1 MILQGMLNRL
11 LAHCSA
17 AGAML
22 VPLAG
27 RNVRIETP
35 LKSAML
41 VITDDGR
48 FGRSGA
54 TAEATLKLPLSF
66 FIIRT
71 HNPAAAA
78 GQIEYSGDVVLGG
91 LVGEALAQLRW
102 DTADELSSLVGDM
115 LAHRL
120 AKFAGVVGGIPGAIG
135 GRSLKNYAEY
145 WRDENPLLPKAEEVE
160 RWQCEVARLRA
171 DLERAEQRIRKIEA
185 QGQD

>member
-1 MILQGMLNRL
+1 MILQGILNRL
-11 LAHCSA
+11 LAHCPATS
-17 AGAML
+17 AML
-22 VPLAG
+22 VSLAG

-35 LKSAML
+35 LKSATL

-54 TAEATLKLPLSF
+54 MAEATLKLPLSF

-78 GQIEYSGDVVLGG
+78 RQIEYSGDAVLGG

-102 DTADELSSLVGDM
+102 DTADELSALVGDM

-120 AKFAGVVGGIPGAIG
+120 TKFAGVVGGIPGAIG
-135 GRSLKNYAEY
+135 GRLLKSYAEY
-145 WRDENPLLPKAEEVE
+145 WRDENPLLPKADDVE
-160 RWQCEVARLRA
+160 HWQCEVTRLHE
-171 DLERAEQRIRKIEA
+171 DLERIEQRIRQIEA